1 LEAAAKNFKINIAIH
16 LKVGKMEHKIFNYV
30 RQNMEFNKAKEKCH
44 KRIVVKVGSSTLTHD
59 SGKLNLRIMDKI
71 AMVLSD
77 IKNEGIDVVLV
88 TSAAVAAGVSKL
100 GLKERPK
107 TTKEKQA
114 VASVGQCELMFAY
127 DKVFSQYNQTVSQL
141 LLTRDVVENLK
152 LQENVVNTFE
162 TLFLYNVIP
171 IVNENDSVAVEE
183 LVYGDNDTLSA
194 VTAKLVCA
202 DLLIILSD
210 VDGLYDGNPQTDE
223 NAKLISVVKEIT
235 EDIESVAGGAGSL
248 VGTGGMATKIAAAK
262 IAVNSG
268 IDMVIV
274 NGKNPE
280 LIYDILEGKQQGTL
294 FLGKEGT
301 AKCLNCK

>member
-1 LEAAAKNFKINIAIH
+1 MEINKT
-16 LKVGKMEHKIFNYV
+16 LDKRN
-30 RQNMEFNKAKEKCH
+30 
-44 KRIVVKVGSSTLTHD
+44 KRIVVKVGSSTITHD
-59 SGKLNLRIMDKI
+59 TGKLNLRMMDKI

-77 IKNEGIDVVLV
+77 IKNEGTDVVLV

-114 VASVGQCELMFAY
+114 AASVGQCELMFAY

-141 LLTRDVVENLK
+141 LLTRDITENPVLK
-152 LQENVVNTFE
+152 ENVTNTFE
-162 TLFLYNVIP
+162 TLFTYNVIP
-171 IVNENDSVAVEE
+171 IVNENDSVAIEE

-210 VDGLYDGNPQTDE
+210 IDGLYDGNPQD
-223 NAKLISVVKEIT
+223 NPDANLIPVVREIT
-235 EDIESVAGGAGSL
+235 EEIESVAGGSQSS

-262 IAVNSG
+262 IAVTNG
-268 IDMVIV
+268 IDMAIV
-274 NGKNPE
+274 NGKSPE
-280 LIYDILEGKQQGTL
+280 LIYDVLDGKAVGTL
-294 FLGKEGT
+294 FLKKEG
-301 AKCLNCK
+301 K

>member
-1 LEAAAKNFKINIAIH
+1 MKINNISD
-16 LKVGKMEHKIFNYV
+16 K
-30 RQNMEFNKAKEKCH
+30 RH

-59 SGKLNLRIMDKI
+59 TGKLNLRMMDKI

-77 IKNEGIDVVLV
+77 IKNEGTDVVLV

-114 VASVGQCELMFAY
+114 AASVGQCELMFAY

-141 LLTRDVVENLK
+141 LLTRDITENPLLK
-152 LQENVVNTFE
+152 ENVTNTFE
-162 TLFLYNVIP
+162 TLFTYNVIP
-171 IVNENDSVAVEE
+171 IVNENDSVAIEE

-194 VTAKLVCA
+194 VTAKIVCA

-210 VDGLYDGNPQTDE
+210 IDGLYDSNPQNNPD
-223 NAKLISVVKEIT
+223 AKLIPVVREIT
-235 EDIESVAGGAGSL
+235 EEIESVAGGSQSL

-262 IAVNSG
+262 IAVASG
-268 IDMVIV
+268 IDMAIV
-274 NGKNPE
+274 NGKSPE
-280 LIYDILEGKQQGTL
+280 LIYDVLDGKAVGTL
-294 FLGKEGT
+294 FLKKES
-301 AKCLNCK
+301 K

>member
-1 LEAAAKNFKINIAIH
+1 
-16 LKVGKMEHKIFNYV
+16 METN
-30 RQNMEFNKAKEKCH
+30 NTTDKCH
-44 KRIVVKVGSSTLTHD
+44 KRVVVKVGSSTLTHD
-59 SGKLNLRIMDKI
+59 TGRLNLRMMDKI

-77 IKNEGIDVVLV
+77 IKNNGIDVVLV

-107 TTKEKQA
+107 TTKGKQA
-114 VASVGQCELMFAY
+114 AASVGQCELMFAY

-141 LLTRDVVENLK
+141 LLTRDITEDPKLK
-152 LQENVVNTFE
+152 ENVVNTFE
-162 TLFLYNVIP
+162 TLFTYNVIP

-202 DLLIILSD
+202 DILIILSD
-210 VDGLYDGNPQTDE
+210 IDGLYDKNPQEDE
-223 NAKLISVVKEIT
+223 SAKLIPVVHEIT
-235 EDIESVAGGAGSL
+235 QEIEKAAGGSGSA

-262 IAVNSG
+262 IAVESG

-280 LIYDILEGKQQGTL
+280 LIYSVLDGKPEGTL
-294 FLGKEGT
+294 FLGKEVI
-301 AKCLNCK
+301 KCQNS

>member
-1 LEAAAKNFKINIAIH
+1 MKINNISD
-16 LKVGKMEHKIFNYV
+16 K
-30 RQNMEFNKAKEKCH
+30 RH

-59 SGKLNLRIMDKI
+59 TGKLNLRMMDKI

-77 IKNEGIDVVLV
+77 IKNEGTDVVLV

-114 VASVGQCELMFAY
+114 AASVGQCELMFAY

-141 LLTRDVVENLK
+141 LLTRDITENPLLK
-152 LQENVVNTFE
+152 ENVTNTFE
-162 TLFLYNVIP
+162 TLFTYNVIP
-171 IVNENDSVAVEE
+171 IVNENDSVAIEE

-194 VTAKLVCA
+194 VTAKIVCA

-210 VDGLYDGNPQTDE
+210 IDGLYDSNPQNNPD
-223 NAKLISVVKEIT
+223 AKLIPVVREIT
-235 EDIESVAGGAGSL
+235 EEIESVAGGSQSL

-262 IAVNSG
+262 IAVASG
-268 IDMVIV
+268 IDMAIV
-274 NGKNPE
+274 NGKSPE
-280 LIYDILEGKQQGTL
+280 LIYEVLDGKAVGTL
-294 FLGKEGT
+294 FLKKES
-301 AKCLNCK
+301 K

>member
-1 LEAAAKNFKINIAIH
+1 
-16 LKVGKMEHKIFNYV
+16 
-30 RQNMEFNKAKEKCH
+30 MEFNKATEKCH

-59 SGKLNLRIMDKI
+59 SGKLNLRMMDKI
-71 AMVLSD
+71 AMILSD
-77 IKNEGIDVVLV
+77 IKNEGVDVVLV

-127 DKVFSQYNQTVSQL
+127 DKVFSQYNQIVSQL
-141 LLTRDVVENLK
+141 LLTKDIIEDPKLKENA
-152 LQENVVNTFE
+152 VNTFE

-171 IVNENDSVAVEE
+171 IVNENDSVAIEE

-202 DLLIILSD
+202 DILIILSD
-210 VDGLYDGNPQTDE
+210 VDGLYDGNPQDE
-223 NAKLISVVKEIT
+223 NSKLIPVVKEIT
-235 EDIESVAGGAGSL
+235 QEIEDVAGGSESS

-268 IDMVIV
+268 IDMVIL

-280 LIYDILEGKQQGTL
+280 LIYDILEGESEGTL
-294 FLGKEGT
+294 FLRKEGVD
-301 AKCLNCK
+301 KCANCM

>member
-1 LEAAAKNFKINIAIH
+1 MEINKTID
-16 LKVGKMEHKIFNYV
+16 K
-30 RQNMEFNKAKEKCH
+30 RH

-59 SGKLNLRIMDKI
+59 TGKLNLRMMDKI

-77 IKNEGIDVVLV
+77 VKNEGTDVVLV

-114 VASVGQCELMFAY
+114 AASVGQCELMFAY

-141 LLTRDVVENLK
+141 LLTRDITENPLLK
-152 LQENVVNTFE
+152 ENVTNTFE
-162 TLFLYNVIP
+162 TLFTYNVIP
-171 IVNENDSVAVEE
+171 IVNENDSVAIEE

-210 VDGLYDGNPQTDE
+210 IDGLYDSNPQNNPD
-223 NAKLISVVKEIT
+223 AKLIPVVREIT
-235 EDIESVAGGAGSL
+235 EEIESVAGGSQSS

-262 IAVNSG
+262 IAVASG
-268 IDMVIV
+268 IDMAIV
-274 NGKNPE
+274 NGKSPE
-280 LIYDILEGKQQGTL
+280 LIYDVLDGKAVGTL
-294 FLGKEGT
+294 FLKKEG
-301 AKCLNCK
+301 K

>member
-1 LEAAAKNFKINIAIH
+1 
-16 LKVGKMEHKIFNYV
+16 
-30 RQNMEFNKAKEKCH
+30 MEFNKTTEKFYN
-44 KRIVVKVGSSTLTHD
+44 RIVVKVGSSTLTHD
-59 SGKLNLRIMDKI
+59 SGKLNLRMMDKI

-114 VASVGQCELMFAY
+114 AASVGQCELMFAY

-141 LLTRDVVENLK
+141 LLTRDITEDPKLK
-152 LQENVVNTFE
+152 ENVINTFE

-194 VTAKLVCA
+194 VTAKLISA

-210 VDGLYDGNPQTDE
+210 VDGLYDGNPQDE
-223 NAKLISVVKEIT
+223 NSKLIQVVKEIT
-235 EDIESVAGGAGSL
+235 QDIENVAGGSESS
-248 VGTGGMATKIAAAK
+248 VGTGGMTTKIAAAK
-262 IAVNSG
+262 IAVSSG

-280 LIYDILEGKQQGTL
+280 LLYDILDGKQQGTL
-294 FLGKEGT
+294 FLGKEGED
-301 AKCLNCK
+301 KCVNCK